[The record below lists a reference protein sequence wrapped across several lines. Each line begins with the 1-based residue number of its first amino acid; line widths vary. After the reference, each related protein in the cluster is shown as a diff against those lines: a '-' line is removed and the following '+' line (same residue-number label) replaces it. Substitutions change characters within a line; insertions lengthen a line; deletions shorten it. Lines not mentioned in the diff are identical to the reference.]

1 MRLFFLL
8 SFCLCGL
15 VVFCQDKQEW
25 AEDYLIQFADF
36 QNQGTEIDPA
46 LDSYSLSDGML
57 MEFGMQKN
65 VYSFAFSKNF
75 NSNVVASFSRT
86 SAVLV
91 APDSLIAQK
100 LVSFARYSFD
110 LTELYARKFR
120 KRLYEEKETFSRSD
134 FYQPLFEEVNAE
146 LKEVHSRVLKL
157 TEFGQDEAVL
167 RHEHQLVKDRILELG
182 MFCKECKP
190 PKKPQKK
197 SR

>member
-1 MRLFFLL
+1 MLFA
-8 SFCLCGL
+8 
-15 VVFCQDKQEW
+15 QDKQEW
-25 AEDYLIQFADF
+25 EEGYLIQLADF
-36 QNQGTEIDPA
+36 QNQGTEINPA

-65 VYSFAFSKNF
+65 AYSFAFSKNF
-75 NSNVVASFSRT
+75 NSNVIASFSRT

-134 FYQPLFEEVNAE
+134 FYQPLFEEANAE
-146 LKEVHSRVLKL
+146 LKEEHSRVLKL

-167 RHEHQLVKDRILELG
+167 RHEHQRVREMIRTLE
-182 MFCKECKP
+182 MFCRECKP
-190 PKKPQKK
+190 PKKLKKK
-197 SR
+197 SK